1 MEISKFKSG
10 SWKQQFQYRSF
21 SPVPINTDWVVD
33 DGSLNKLL
41 SEADIRLGELN
52 AFSMLVPDVDFF
64 IKMHVEKE
72 ATTSSRIEGT
82 QTNMEEALQKKENLD
97 PEKRNDWME
106 VRNYV
111 RAMNKSIDKMDKL
124 PLSNRLLRESHE
136 ILMQS
141 VRGENKTPG
150 KFRTSQNWIGGSSIA
165 DAVFI
170 PPYQDAVH
178 ELMSDLEMFLH
189 NENISTPDLI
199 KIGIAHYQFETI
211 HPFLD
216 GNGRIGRLLIT
227 LYLVH
232 KKILVKPTLYLSDF
246 FEKNKSLYY
255 DNLMRART
263 HNNLNQW
270 LKFFLEGVKQTS
282 ENSIQ
287 TFKNIIALRN
297 KVEREK
303 ITALGKKTQTAQ
315 ALLHYLYTQPV
326 VDSSDVAKALNVN
339 ITTAHRMID
348 DFIRLKILTEITGYK
363 RNRIFVFEEYI
374 DLFR

>member
-1 MEISKFKSG
+1 M
-10 SWKQQFQYRSF
+10 
-21 SPVPINTDWVVD
+21 VD
-33 DGSLNKLL
+33 DGRLNKLL

-52 AFSMLVPDVDFF
+52 AFSELIPDVDFF
-64 IKMHVEKE
+64 IRMHVEKE

-82 QTNMEEALQKKENLD
+82 KTNMEEALQSEENIA
-97 PEKRNDWME
+97 PERQHDWME

-111 RAMNKSIDKMDKL
+111 KTMNMAIEKLKSF

-136 ILMQS
+136 ILMQG

-150 KFRTSQNWIGGSSIA
+150 HFRTSQNWIGGASIT

-170 PPYQDAVH
+170 PPHHEQVI
-178 ELMSDLEMFLH
+178 ELMGDLENFLH
-189 NENISTPDLI
+189 NESISTPDLI

-246 FEKNKSLYY
+246 FEKHKMLYY
-255 DNLMRART
+255 DNLMRVRT
-263 HNNLNQW
+263 HHDLKQW
-270 LKFFLEGVKQTS
+270 LNFFLEGVKQTAES
-282 ENSIQ
+282 SIL
-287 TFKNIIALRN
+287 TFRKIIALRN
-297 KVEREK
+297 RLEK
-303 ITALGKKTQTAQ
+303 EVIPQLGRKTKSAQ
-315 ALLHYLYTQPV
+315 QLLLLLYTRPV
-326 VDSSDVAKALNVN
+326 MDGGQVASALNLSPSAALRL
-339 ITTAHRMID
+339 IE
-348 DFIRLKILTEITGYK
+348 DFVKHGILKELTGYK
-363 RNRIFVFEEYI
+363 RNRIFAFREYI